1 MSLICPEHTWQLVTR
16 QSASLTIPGFRRQ
29 IQSLLELPLHQ
40 RVYVDTDN
48 RDAESSIS
56 SLRIRLLMSEES
68 DHEN

>member
-1 MSLICPEHTWQLVTR
+1 MSLIRLVHTCQLVTLK
-16 QSASLTIPGFRRQ
+16 SVSLTIPGFRRQ

-68 DHEN
+68 GHEN